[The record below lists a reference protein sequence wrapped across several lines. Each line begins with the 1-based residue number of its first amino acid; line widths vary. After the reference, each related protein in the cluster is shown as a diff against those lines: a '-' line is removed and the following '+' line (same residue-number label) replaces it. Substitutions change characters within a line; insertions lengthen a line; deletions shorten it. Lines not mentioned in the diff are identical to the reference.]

1 MKKMEQKLYKFVVSM
16 PGKNDVELLAP
27 DRYFATRDAARMWG
41 VNWRETARDMTVR
54 QISKR
59 PVRKPT

>member
-1 MKKMEQKLYKFVVSM
+1 MKQMEQKLYKFAVSM
-16 PGKNDVELLAP
+16 PGKPDVEVIAP
-27 DRYFATRDAARMWG
+27 DRYFATRLAARAWG
-41 VNWRETARDMTVR
+41 VIWRETARDMTVR

>member
-1 MKKMEQKLYKFVVSM
+1 MKKMEQKFYKFVVSM
-16 PGKNDVELLAP
+16 PGKPDAEVIAP
-27 DRYFATRDAARMWG
+27 DRYFATRDAARTWG
-41 VNWRETARDMTVR
+41 VIWRETARDMTVR